1 MTWTI
6 LELNRNPPPE
16 RCCYL
21 CNPNLAS
28 PFAAANPRDPRL
40 LTFANDFKYGLTV
53 PISRPGSSASIRTD
67 VSNASSFIPVRP
79 GVKVPQEEQEK
90 LREKLINWRNQKHQL
105 RGSPLF
111 LSAQT
116 ILPPKQLNAFVSQ
129 SNRFLQEEIVTICLL
144 RKLVPWDSATET
156 DLAEIVSIISN
167 WRDTA
172 TIVIPSTPASQRR
185 ARKKGRPGP
194 EPTDLHTPRAPP
206 IEQPTFTS
214 RFRLPRPGEKTALSG
229 MVDYSN
235 SSPVANRQLTD
246 ENVFETPRPTLRP
259 TPRPTRPMSHLRLAA
274 PMNPQTIY
282 ETPRPIPSAAPQPS
296 PYPSVMAP
304 SMPDTP
310 QATPFQTFFQPY
322 SSVSPY
328 HAPVPMH
335 RPASVPHAQVG
346 VSSLVPAQSVQM
358 SSPSTP
364 LASSNPYQHLMTAS
378 TPFYYSPYL
387 PYYTPHRR

>member
-172 TIVIPSTPASQRR
+172 TIAFR
-185 ARKKGRPGP
+185 ALRLHSAELERKEDR
-194 EPTDLHTPRAPP
+194 DQNLQ
-206 IEQPTFTS
+206 IF
-214 RFRLPRPGEKTALSG
+214 
-229 MVDYSN
+229 
-235 SSPVANRQLTD
+235 
-246 ENVFETPRPTLRP
+246 TLRE
-259 TPRPTRPMSHLRLAA
+259 RLQL
-274 PMNPQTIY
+274 N
-282 ETPRPIPSAAPQPS
+282 S
-296 PYPSVMAP
+296 
-304 SMPDTP
+304 
-310 QATPFQTFFQPY
+310 
-322 SSVSPY
+322 
-328 HAPVPMH
+328 
-335 RPASVPHAQVG
+335 
-346 VSSLVPAQSVQM
+346 
-358 SSPSTP
+358 
-364 LASSNPYQHLMTAS
+364 QHLLLGSA
-378 TPFYYSPYL
+378 YL
-387 PYYTPHRR
+387 VQEKKLL